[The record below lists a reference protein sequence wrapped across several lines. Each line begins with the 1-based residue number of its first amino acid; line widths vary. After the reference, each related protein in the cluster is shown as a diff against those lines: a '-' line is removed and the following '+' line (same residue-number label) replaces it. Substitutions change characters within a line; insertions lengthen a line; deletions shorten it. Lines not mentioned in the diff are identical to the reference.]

1 MVFRDW
7 TTGGSFVFFMLQPMG
22 IALETVIIIV
32 SRRIGVQIHWKMS
45 RVVGLAWVL
54 LWFSYTVPILLEPLL
69 RVGFFESGPS
79 FSLYLGIKR
88 GEWIPKV

>member
-1 MVFRDW
+1 
-7 TTGGSFVFFMLQPMG
+7 MLQPMG